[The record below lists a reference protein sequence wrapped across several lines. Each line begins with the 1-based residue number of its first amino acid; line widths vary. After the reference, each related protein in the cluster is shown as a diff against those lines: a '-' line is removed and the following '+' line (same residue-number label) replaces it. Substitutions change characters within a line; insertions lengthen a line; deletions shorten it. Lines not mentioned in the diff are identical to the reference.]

1 MSKALTVMRCWLRCS
16 SKHLDA
22 LRIWADRVIGLSAAI
37 GSTALIVVVLVVIV
51 DVVGRAFGAPLYGG
65 HDITTMGMTVVVFAP
80 MALCDRLGGHIAVDL
95 FERYFPFWLNR
106 LINIVVAISG
116 AVIFAALAWATWDSA
131 QLSVMLNLSTNLL
144 YLPKAW
150 FQWAMV
156 FFALVASLG
165 LALRALELALTG
177 RDIRTEKDA

>member
-1 MSKALTVMRCWLRCS
+1 LC
-16 SKHLDA
+16 
-22 LRIWADRVIGLSAAI
+22 AAI
-37 GSTALIVVVLVVIV
+37 GSTALLGVVVVVLIDVI
-51 DVVGRAFGAPLYGG
+51 GRAFGKPLYGSQ
-65 HDITTMGMTVVVFAP
+65 DIAMMAMTVLVFAP

-95 FERYFPFWLNR
+95 FERYFPAKMNY
-106 LINIVVAISG
+106 LIDIVVAISG

-150 FQWAMV
+150 FQWGMI
-156 FFALVASLG
+156 FFFSIAAFGLG
-165 LALRALELALTG
+165 LRALELSLTG